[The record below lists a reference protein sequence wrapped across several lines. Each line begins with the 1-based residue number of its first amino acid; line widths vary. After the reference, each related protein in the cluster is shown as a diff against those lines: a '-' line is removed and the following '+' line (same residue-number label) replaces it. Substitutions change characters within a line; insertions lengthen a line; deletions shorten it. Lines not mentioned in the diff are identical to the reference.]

1 MANDGTDYAPLY
13 RRFEGLGRKDQK
25 AILDRFDDD
34 ERMAFEAAIAADKLA
49 RADEAKRLRA
59 SDRQYLAYSVW
70 LGNLVEASVKSN
82 DVALTRLAKSTLAA
96 EHQAGVELLQVS
108 EPMGWRLFAA
118 KLQGFLLTGESSS
131 R

>member
-59 SDRQYLAYSVW
+59 SDRQYLAYSAW

-96 EHQAGVELLQVS
+96 EHKAGVELLQVS

-118 KLQGFLLTGESSS
+118 KLQGLLLTGESSP

>member
-1 MANDGTDYAPLY
+1 MAIDGTDYTPLY

-25 AILDRFDDD
+25 AILDRLDED
-34 ERMAFEAAIAADKLA
+34 ERMALVAAITDERRA

-59 SDRQYLAYSVW
+59 SDRQYVAYSAW
-70 LGNLVEASVKSN
+70 LGNLVEASVNSN

-108 EPMGWRLFAA
+108 EPMGWRLVAA
-118 KLQGFLLTGESSS
+118 RLKGLLFMGETSP